1 MDTKSTG
8 LGRSARALRRAGGAL
23 TLSLV
28 LSLVVASCGVFGDD
42 EEPLTSEPLASAS
55 AEPSPPAAGLARYYE
70 QQAEWRECRTDM
82 ECAEIEVPLD
92 YEDPSGE
99 SIELSVLRVPATEPD
114 ARVGSLLVN
123 PGGPGGS
130 GVDYASRAELFFGDR
145 LRAAFDI
152 VGFDPRG
159 VGASTP
165 VDCVSDAELDEQVAS
180 DPDPESTEEAEEVL
194 QHVEEMGQGCL
205 RVSGELARHMSTEEA
220 ARDMDVLR
228 AVLGQEQMAY
238 FGASYGTYLGAT
250 YADLFPDR
258 VGRMVLDGAIDPQAG
273 EVEASLIQAEGFETA
288 LRAYIGA
295 CVDEGDCFLGDTVDE
310 GAERIRTFFDELD
323 AQPIKGDSERQLTE
337 GLAVL
342 GVWAPLY
349 NEASWPSLDQA
360 LQTGFRGDGRF
371 LLLLADAYVSRGPEG
386 YVNNS
391 TEALYAVN
399 CSDPGEDIP
408 LSEAEGFIDEF
419 EEVSPTFGRG
429 FAYGLAA
436 CSVWPVD
443 GPRKQQPLDAAG
455 SEPIMVVGTSR
466 DPATPL
472 RWAEALAEQLKNAVL
487 VRRDGDGHTGY
498 RSGNECV
505 DEAVEGY
512 LVSGTVPSDT
522 VDC

>member
-1 MDTKSTG
+1 MQNSPRAG
-8 LGRSARALRRAGGAL
+8 ALRRAGAATSAAVLVL
-23 TLSLV
+23 TL
-28 LSLVVASCGVFGDD
+28 ASCGLFGDGD
-42 EEPLTSEPLASAS
+42 ESPPSEPLASATTEELP
-55 AEPSPPAAGLARYYE
+55 AEDGLAAYY
-70 QQAEWRECRTDM
+70 QQQPEWRECRSDM
-82 ECAEIEVPLD
+82 ECTEVEVPID
-92 YEDPSGE
+92 YEDPFGE
-99 SIELSVLRVPATEPD
+99 SITLSVLRVPATDQD

-130 GVDYASRAELFFGDR
+130 GVDYAASAEVFFGDR
-145 LRAAFDI
+145 VRAAFDI

-159 VGASTP
+159 VGESTP
-165 VDCVSDAELDEQVAS
+165 VDCVSDQALDEYVAS
-180 DPDPESTEEAEEVL
+180 DPDPESTQEAEEVL
-194 QHVEEMGQGCL
+194 DGLRRMGQGCL
-205 RVSGELARHMSTEEA
+205 DMSGNLARHMSTEEA

-228 AVLGQEQMAY
+228 AVLGQEQLAY
-238 FGASYGTYLGAT
+238 FGASYGTYLGAW

-295 CVDEGDCFLGDTVDE
+295 CVDGGDCFLGDTVDE
-310 GAERIRTFFDELD
+310 GAERIQQFLEELD
-323 AQPIKGDSERQLTE
+323 ASPIPGSGDRQLTE

-342 GVWAPLY
+342 GIWAPLY
-349 NEASWPSLDQA
+349 NESSWPSLDEA
-360 LQTGFRGDGRF
+360 LKTGFAGDGRF
-371 LLLLADAYVSRGPEG
+371 LMLLADAYVSRGPEG

-399 CSDPGEDIP
+399 CSDPGEDIS
-408 LSEAEGFIDEF
+408 LADAEKEIERF

-436 CSVWPVD
+436 CSAWPVD
-443 GPRKQQPLDAAG
+443 GPTEQEPLDAPG

-472 RWAEALAEQLKNAVL
+472 RWAEALADQLDSAVL

-498 RSGNECV
+498 NAGNDCV
-505 DEAVEGY
+505 DEAVEAY
-512 LVSGTVPSDT
+512 LVSGTVPPDT